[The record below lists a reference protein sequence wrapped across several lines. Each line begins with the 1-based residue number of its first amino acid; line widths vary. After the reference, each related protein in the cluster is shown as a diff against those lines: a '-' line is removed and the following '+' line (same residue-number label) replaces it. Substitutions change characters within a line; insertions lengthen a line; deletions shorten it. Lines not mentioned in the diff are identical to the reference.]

1 MMKRLIR
8 AELKKLK
15 RQKMV
20 FVGYLSILF
29 SFILTFA
36 QQMRIKVGA
45 PEWEGFAEM
54 FFYNNAMLFLP
65 FTVSLIGGYMIDQEY
80 AGDTLKNLLVIPVRW
95 QDAVKA
101 KVAVLFL
108 LMVRIALFE
117 MALLLAVGILFSNCP
132 AVFIIANVCMK
143 AIAYNICITL
153 GILPVILWFGQ
164 NGGKYIW
171 GSILSMLVGV
181 SGVFVVN
188 GRAAYW
194 HPVTSCFSF
203 LSDIYGRKSAMG
215 YLQSGAAILLYG
227 VLGVLVYWIRYC
239 RETNLQGEYNS
250 F

>member
-8 AELKKLK
+8 AEFKKLK

-29 SFILTFA
+29 SFIITFA
-36 QQMRIKVGA
+36 QQMQIHAGE

-54 FFYNNAMLFLP
+54 FYYNNAMLFLP

-80 AGDTLKNLLVIPVRW
+80 ARDTLKNLLVIPVRW

-101 KVAVLFL
+101 KATALFL

-117 MALLLAVGILFSNCP
+117 MALLLAAGMMLKNCP
-132 AVFIIANVCMK
+132 AVLIMAGVCMK
-143 AIAYNICITL
+143 ALVYNICITL
-153 GILPVILWFGQ
+153 GILPVILWFGKDS
-164 NGGKYIW
+164 GKYIW

-181 SGVFVVN
+181 CGVFVVN

-194 HPVTSCFSF
+194 HPVTLCFSF
-203 LSDIYGRKSAMG
+203 LSDVYGEKSSMG
-215 YLQSGAAILLYG
+215 YMKSGAAIFLYG
-227 VLGVLVYWIRYC
+227 LLCVLVYRISYC
-239 RETNLQGEYNS
+239 RENKV
-250 F
+250 

>member
-15 RQKMV
+15 RQKIV

-29 SFILTFA
+29 SIIITFA
-36 QQMRIKVGA
+36 QQMQIRAGV
-45 PEWEGFAEM
+45 PEWGGFAEM

-80 AGDTLKNLLVIPVRW
+80 ARDTMKNLLVIPVRW
-95 QDAVKA
+95 QDAIKA

-117 MALLLAVGILFSNCP
+117 MALLLAAGIILKNRP
-132 AVFIIANVCMK
+132 AVLIMAGVCMK
-143 AIAYNICITL
+143 ALAYNICITL
-153 GILPVILWFGQ
+153 GILPVILWFGK

-171 GSILSMLVGV
+171 GSILSMLVGI

-188 GRAAYW
+188 GRAADW
-194 HPVTSCFSF
+194 HPVTVCFSF
-203 LSDIYGRKSAMG
+203 LSDIYGEKSAMG
-215 YLQSGAAILLYG
+215 YLKSGAAIFLYG
-227 VLGVLVYWIRYC
+227 LLGVLVYWIRYC
-239 RETNLQGEYNS
+239 RESNFQTRS
-250 F
+250 S